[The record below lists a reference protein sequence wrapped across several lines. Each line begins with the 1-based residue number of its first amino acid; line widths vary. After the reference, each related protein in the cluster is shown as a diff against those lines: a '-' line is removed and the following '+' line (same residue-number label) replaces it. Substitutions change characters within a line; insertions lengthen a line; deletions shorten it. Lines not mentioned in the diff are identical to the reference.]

1 MSQPFYPKIGTRVSL
16 SHIRNSI
23 SSTNG
28 WSDERRRSSTKIEKG
43 TVETKKK
50 KFEKPQKA
58 NNVHVV
64 GSKTSRKPLTKSS
77 VSREDSNLSDLL
89 GRDASITEDD
99 VFNNQAFS
107 PKTTS
112 SQKQISFSTPAALE
126 EAPKEESDANE
137 VEEPRRS
144 QSVSDS
150 KIALSNDKKEDE
162 RTRLTATVNKS
173 VLDKAKLTS
182 LEMMENI
189 PASKKVIEMQRFI
202 YALTVMS
209 AGIQA
214 KILQDKE
221 SEKNKYAINDTLN
234 KKVFDD
240 IDPDTLARNQP
251 VDLLQAKRN
260 KQTGVGSSSPERQN
274 SLRRFAKFY
283 SKNVR
288 GNMIALCGTHYVN
301 QLTEDKCFS
310 CLTIKDINDR
320 RKREGQKKLQT
331 GNDEWRRTI
340 KIMNS
345 WQFLF
350 NNYAESEDPGIIRKQ
365 SQYLGKV
372 LNKTEDI
379 VETTKDVPLRNHLQ
393 TTSAL

>member
-1 MSQPFYPKIGTRVSL
+1 MV
-16 SHIRNSI
+16 
-23 SSTNG
+23 
-28 WSDERRRSSTKIEKG
+28 DERRRSSTKIEKG
-43 TVETKKK
+43 FVKTTSKI
-50 KFEKPQKA
+50 FGPQKTNSA
-58 NNVHVV
+58 YVI
-64 GSKTSRKPLTKSS
+64 KPTTSRKPTLTESS
-77 VSREDSNLSDLL
+77 VSRADSNMSEILEK
-89 GRDASITEDD
+89 DASITEDD
-99 VFNNQAFS
+99 VFNNQAS
-107 PKTTS
+107 RSKRTLS
-112 SQKQISFSTPAALE
+112 RKQISFSTPVLE
-126 EAPKEESDANE
+126 EASKVESDAE
-137 VEEPRRS
+137 SKRS
-144 QSVSDS
+144 QSVSES
-150 KIALSNDKKEDE
+150 KIALSNDKNEDK
-162 RTRLTATVNKS
+162 RTRLT
-173 VLDKAKLTS
+173 TS
-182 LEMMENI
+182 LEMMKNI

-234 KKVFDD
+234 KKVFDE
-240 IDPDTLARNQP
+240 IDPDTLAKNEP

-379 VETTKDVPLRNHLQ
+379 VESTKDVPLRNHLQ